1 MIERRIP
8 DFLTLGR
15 GGPWQDETA
24 LQREDLAVL
33 RQCVRRPG
41 GTESGGIISKPSRK
55 RLIAHGMLEYRDGR
69 TFATPYGA
77 EVARANASCIDGS
90 EGLPTPWLERSPC

>member
-1 MIERRIP
+1 MSELRIP

-24 LQREDLAVL
+24 LRREDLAVL
-33 RQCVRRPG
+33 RQCVRRRT
-41 GTESGGIISKPSRK
+41 GTESGGIISKVGRK
-55 RLIAHGMLEYRDGR
+55 RLIAHGMLTYRDGL
-69 TFATPYGA
+69 TFATPYGV

-90 EGLPTPWLERSPC
+90 EGLPTTAIRRAA